1 MDGPLPRV
9 MRTGLT
15 SGHGVFG
22 GQSFRKAS
30 IIFCILS
37 ISSEWRPAPNS
48 AMKPP
53 FP

>member
-1 MDGPLPRV
+1 
-9 MRTGLT
+9 MRIGFTTGQ
-15 SGHGVFG
+15 GVFG
-22 GQSFRKAS
+22 GQSSRKAS